1 MIITIKVSK
10 SIPITKIWIEELEK
24 PDIDLSDELNE
35 EEMKLYLDQEVEDE
49 NNEKINDEE
58 DKKNDVEIETEED
71 KKKWNEEKEELCMF
85 LMKRVIRWIVKK
97 KRKEVEDLYDEL
109 YKLDYEDMIGD
120 QQFRFPYKEV
130 PARDYG
136 LTTEEILAADD
147 KELRSYISIKRMT
160 PYQEREYKVRKDK
173 TRQFKKELHQV
184 WGFRWF
190 LIFLAFGGWRSCS
203 FSKKGGEY

>member
-1 MIITIKVSK
+1 MMKN
-10 SIPITKIWIEELEK
+10 WIEELEK

-184 WGFRWF
+184 WGFRYF
-190 LIFLAFGGWRSCS
+190 LFF
-203 FSKKGGEY
+203 

>member
-1 MIITIKVSK
+1 MMKN
-10 SIPITKIWIEELEK
+10 WIEELEK

-97 KRKEVEDLYDEL
+97 KRKEVDDLYDEL

-184 WGFRWF
+184 WGFR
-190 LIFLAFGGWRSCS
+190 
-203 FSKKGGEY
+203 